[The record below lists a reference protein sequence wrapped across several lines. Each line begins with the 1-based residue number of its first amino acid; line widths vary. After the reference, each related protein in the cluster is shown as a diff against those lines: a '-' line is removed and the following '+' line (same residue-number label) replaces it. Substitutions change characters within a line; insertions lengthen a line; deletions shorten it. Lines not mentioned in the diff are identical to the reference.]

1 MLVFPIPAFWCLW
14 YFEKMEILDFLQLNK
29 IWDIKT
35 ALGIEFGIFYA
46 IIALI
51 FMNAPVFDEI
61 PDRIEKMIQNM
72 NLNWF
77 DILFL
82 SFCAGAGEEL
92 LFRVGFQH
100 YLGIW
105 ITSILFVA
113 IHGYLNP
120 FNWRKSLYGLIVL
133 PFIVL
138 ISYGY
143 NHFGLWFCIGA
154 HFSYDLVLFY
164 AIINSKD

>member
-1 MLVFPIPAFWCLW
+1 MDLLN
-14 YFEKMEILDFLQLNK
+14 FLQIDQL
-29 IWDIKT
+29 WDIKT
-35 ALGIEFGIFYA
+35 ALGIEFGIAYA
-46 IIALI
+46 FLALI

-61 PDRIEKMIQNM
+61 PDRIEKVIKGM

-92 LFRVGFQH
+92 LFRVGVQH

-105 ITSILFVA
+105 ITSVLFVA

-143 NHFGLWFCIGA
+143 HHFGLWFCIGA

-164 AIINSKD
+164 AMVNSKE